1 MRLKHLDGL
10 RGVLALAVAASHT
23 FGFFTGWAADRPLV
37 GARMAVMLFF
47 VLSGSVLSG
56 YLERT
61 QERPARFVVTRF
73 LRLWPLHAGCLV
85 GACAGFALLRAHGEY
100 APAIDMA
107 DPITLLFNFAFL
119 ARLGIRNVEL
129 INDPSWT
136 IGIEFWVSALVLPA
150 LYRAPRGVVVAV
162 IVAGAAALATAGHV
176 FYGAYLAP
184 HVSAGLI
191 SAIEAM
197 AIGTLIYRS
206 TRADGAFTEAGS
218 GILRTPVYYAGAALV
233 LVSLYVA
240 PTYLREL
247 VGLVGFLP
255 FLFVRAFEKNGDA
268 LRAVLNSRVAQWL
281 GAISFPLY
289 LSHMPVQIVMLPAM
303 RALTTSHAASIV
315 ILIGGSLVAAWLLQ
329 VGFERPVEAL
339 AKKRRAAW
347 TDQTARA

>member
-1 MRLKHLDGL
+1 M

-47 VLSGSVLSG
+47 VLSGFVLSG

-61 QERPARFVVTRF
+61 HERPARFVVTRF
-73 LRLWPLHAGCLV
+73 LRLWPLHAVCLV
-85 GACAGFALLRAHGEY
+85 GACIGFVVLRAHGEY
-100 APAIDMA
+100 APDIDMA

-119 ARLGIRNVEL
+119 ARLGIHNVEL

-136 IGIEFWVSALVLPA
+136 IGIEFWVSALVLPL

-162 IVAGAAALATAGHV
+162 IVACAAALATAGHV

-197 AIGTLIYRS
+197 AIGTLIYRN
-206 TRADGAFTEAGS
+206 TRANGAFTAAGS
-218 GILRTPVYYAGAALV
+218 ALLRPAIFYAGAVLM
-233 LVSLYVA
+233 LVSLYV
-240 PTYLREL
+240 PPNYLREL
-247 VGLVGFLP
+247 AGLVGFLP
-255 FLFVRAFEKNGDA
+255 FLLVRAFETNGGV
-268 LRAVLNSRVAQWL
+268 LRAALNSRVAQWL

-289 LSHMPVQIVMLPAM
+289 LSHMPVQIVMLPAV
-303 RALTTSHAASIV
+303 RALTTSPAASIA
-315 ILIGGSLVAAWLLQ
+315 ILVGGSLAAAWLLQ